1 MISID
6 NITAQQKVI
15 LDALWTA
22 ESPDT
27 ITALMLVFGKAEV
40 QAMQS
45 MLLAAALDQVES
57 TNEANDYLRK
67 FQSC

>member
-1 MISID
+1 MITID
-6 NITAQQKVI
+6 NVTPQQKVI

-22 ESPDT
+22 ESSDT

-45 MLLAAALDQVES
+45 MLIAAAFDRI
-57 TNEANDYLRK
+57 TDTTEANELLQRYM
-67 FQSC
+67 

>member
-6 NITAQQKVI
+6 NVTPHQKVI

-45 MLLAAALDQVES
+45 MLIAAAFDQVEN
-57 TNEANDYLRK
+57 TELANSVLQQ
-67 FQSC
+67 FMN

>member
-45 MLLAAALDQVES
+45 MLVAAAFD
-57 TNEANDYLRK
+57 TITDTTEANELLQRYM
-67 FQSC
+67 

>member
-1 MISID
+1 MITID
-6 NITAQQKVI
+6 NVTPQQKVI

-40 QAMQS
+40 QAMQN
-45 MLLAAALDQVES
+45 MLIAAAFDSV
-57 TNEANDYLRK
+57 TDTTEANELLQRYM
-67 FQSC
+67 

>member
-6 NITAQQKVI
+6 NVTPQQKVI

-45 MLLAAALDQVES
+45 MLVAAAFDSV
-57 TNEANDYLRK
+57 TDTTEANELLQRYM
-67 FQSC
+67 

>member
-6 NITAQQKVI
+6 NVTAQQKVI

-45 MLLAAALDQVES
+45 MLVAAAFDSV
-57 TNEANDYLRK
+57 TDTTEANDYLRK